1 MGGGGFG
8 VDVGAGGRGVAV
20 LVGGP
25 RVGVGGSVGVGGTG
39 GVVGSGGGVGSGVLV
54 GLASTMGVE
63 VKVGTK
69 VFVGVG
75 VAAGLWNSP
84 PIEHPTSIAANRGRI
99 MNATSLL
106 LITLLSLPYCVHY
119 NRFEAE
125 CKAVTGADQR
135 ASLSIWPMR
144 NRYAPGA
151 SAGMMLWSDVVGHVA
166 CDTEGIVPLACAA
179 SLVAGDCRHWWR
191 GESMGGPSPPCPG
204 PGWCARQRLRLMPK
218 ESSVA
223 SRRRQAPAA
232 NGA

>member
-1 MGGGGFG
+1 
-8 VDVGAGGRGVAV
+8 
-20 LVGGP
+20 
-25 RVGVGGSVGVGGTG
+25 
-39 GVVGSGGGVGSGVLV
+39 
-54 GLASTMGVE
+54 MGVE

-84 PIEHPTSIAANRGRI
+84 PSEHPTSIAANRGRI
-99 MNATSLL
+99 KNATSFL

-119 NRFEAE
+119 SRLRTE
-125 CKAVTGADQR
+125 CKPVTGADQR
-135 ASLSIWPMR
+135 ASLPIWTMR